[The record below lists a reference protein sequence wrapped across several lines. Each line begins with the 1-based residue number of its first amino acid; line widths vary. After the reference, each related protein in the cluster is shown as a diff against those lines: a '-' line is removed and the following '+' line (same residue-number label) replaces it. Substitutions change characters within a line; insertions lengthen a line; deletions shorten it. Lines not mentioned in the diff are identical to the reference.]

1 VTQSAARASSA
12 LPAAIRRP
20 IPRLARAGAALHTFV
35 ARGHLWGVAAVTA
48 ATALL
53 QGAFEVQQYHRFRL
67 GAYDLVIFDQAIRNY
82 AHGHPPVSMFK
93 NVHDA
98 AQVAPDYT
106 QPFSILGDHFSP
118 ILALLAPLYWIWNNP
133 QVLLLAQAMLFAL
146 AVPSVWAFSRRALL
160 RLAPPRSAAV
170 GAYLVSATFGLCW
183 PLQEAT
189 QAGFHEVA
197 FFVPL
202 SALMIERYQARKLG
216 HAVACAVALL
226 FVKEDMGYV
235 VAAFGLLLLVTRR
248 INGDPLDRAERRRYR
263 ISGACLG
270 VGGVAFA
277 MAVLHLWIPAFG
289 GRVGFYWYYGQLG
302 PDMLGAL
309 KTAVTDPGT
318 AYQVATQPE
327 VKINTLY
334 FLFWPYLYLSLA
346 SPLCLLAVP
355 LLAERLFSDKPE
367 HWTLD
372 QHYNAFLAAILI
384 MAAVDGLI
392 RVVRGLSRV
401 RPLRRLGSM
410 PRFGLLVGARPWAAV
425 AWPALILLF
434 AVVITH
440 TFPIRSVVNADQWT
454 ADSLTTAEAAATAVI
469 PSGVCVE
476 ADDDIA
482 THLSS
487 RDQVIL
493 LDQVPRGCPWVVL
506 QTAEPSY
513 PLNDILSAV
522 RRGDWLRENGYQL
535 VFDQAKVYV
544 YHQGPA
550 SITQSHGTAASI
562 EKLGQENGN
571 SG

>member
-1 VTQSAARASSA
+1 VTQSAARASA

-20 IPRLARAGAALHTFV
+20 IPRLARARTVLHTLLTRRHF
-35 ARGHLWGVAAVTA
+35 WGVAALTA

-67 GAYDLVIFDQAIRNY
+67 GGYDLVIFDQAIRNY
-82 AHGHPPVSMFK
+82 AHGQAPVSMFK

-106 QPFSILGDHFSP
+106 QPFTILGDHFSP
-118 ILALLAPLYWIWNNP
+118 ILALLAPLYWVWNNP
-133 QVLLLAQAMLFAL
+133 QVLLLAQAALFAL
-146 AVPSVWAFSRRALL
+146 AVPSVWTFSRRALL
-160 RLAPPRSAAV
+160 RIAPPRAAAI
-170 GAYLVSATFGLCW
+170 GAYLAAAAFGLCW

-202 SALMIERYQARKLG
+202 SALMIERFQARRLG

-235 VAAFGLLLLVTRR
+235 VAAFGLLLLVTRHV
-248 INGDPLDRAERRRYR
+248 NGDPLDPAERRRYR
-263 ISGACLG
+263 ITGACLG
-270 VGGVAFA
+270 VGGVVFA

-309 KTAVTDPGT
+309 KTLITDPGG
-318 AYQVATQPE
+318 AYQVATQPD

-346 SPLCLLAVP
+346 SPICLLAVP
-355 LLAERLFSDKPE
+355 LLAERMFSDKPE

-372 QHYNAFLAAILI
+372 QHYNAFLAAILL
-384 MAAVDGLI
+384 MAATDGLI
-392 RVVRGLSRV
+392 RVLRGLSCV
-401 RPLRRLGSM
+401 RPLQRLRRVPAL
-410 PRFGLLVGARPWAAV
+410 ARARSSVAI

-440 TFPIRSVVNADQWT
+440 TFPIRSEFNADQWSS
-454 ADSLTTAEAAATAVI
+454 DSLTTAEAAATAVI

-482 THLSS
+482 PHLSS

-506 QTAEPSY
+506 QTAQASY
-513 PLNDILSAV
+513 PLNDVLSAV
-522 RRGDWLRENGYQL
+522 KRGDWLRANGYEL

-544 YHQGPA
+544 YHRVPA
-550 SITQSHGTAASI
+550 SITVSNGSAS
-562 EKLGQENGN
+562 GQEN
-571 SG
+571 

>member
-1 VTQSAARASSA
+1 MTQSAARASA

-20 IPRLARAGAALHTFV
+20 IPRLARVLTALHALTLRRHF
-35 ARGHLWGVAAVTA
+35 WGVGALTA

-67 GAYDLVIFDQAIRNY
+67 GGYDLVIFDQAIRNY
-82 AHGHPPVSMFK
+82 AHGRMPVSMFK

-133 QVLLLAQAMLFAL
+133 QALLLAQAALFAL

-160 RLAPPRSAAV
+160 RVAPPRHAAV
-170 GAYLVSATFGLCW
+170 GAYLTSAAFALCW

-202 SALMIERYQARKLG
+202 SALLIERYQARRLG
-216 HAVACAVALL
+216 QSVACSLALL
-226 FVKEDMGYV
+226 LVKEDMGYV

-248 INGDPLDRAERRRYR
+248 VNGDPLDRAERRRYR
-263 ISGACLG
+263 IAGACLG

-309 KTAVTDPGT
+309 KTLVTDPGY
-318 AYQVATQPE
+318 AFQVATQPE
-327 VKINTLY
+327 VKVNTLY

-346 SPLCLLAVP
+346 SPICLLAVP

-372 QHYNAFLAAILI
+372 QHYNAFLAAILL

-392 RVVRGLSRV
+392 RVLRGASRLGAR
-401 RPLRRLGSM
+401 RPLRSLRRHSALN
-410 PRFGLLVGARPWAAV
+410 RVTRARPAAVVAV
-425 AWPALILLF
+425 AWPALIFLF

-440 TFPIRSVVNADQWT
+440 TFPIRSVFNADQWS
-454 ADSLTTAEAAATAVI
+454 ADSFTTGEAAATAMI

-482 THLSS
+482 PHLSS

-506 QTAEPSY
+506 QTAQATY
-513 PLNDILSAV
+513 PISDNLLALE
-522 RRGDWLRENGYQL
+522 RADWLRENGYRL
-535 VFDQAKVYV
+535 VFSQAKVYV
-544 YHQGPA
+544 YHRA
-550 SITQSHGTAASI
+550 
-562 EKLGQENGN
+562 
-571 SG
+571 